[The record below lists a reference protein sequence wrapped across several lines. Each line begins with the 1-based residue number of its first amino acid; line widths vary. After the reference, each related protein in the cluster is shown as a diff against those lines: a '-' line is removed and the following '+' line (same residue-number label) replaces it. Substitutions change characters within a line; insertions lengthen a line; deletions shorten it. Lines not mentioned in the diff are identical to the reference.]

1 MSYLTEKYHII
12 FSINSLLNKRTELVN
27 KCSILQILLCFNYFP
42 KAILKDFLVNS
53 VAVNNI
59 FSNLLSSEDRYLK
72 TASETKSN
80 DIKKKVLSKFCLY
93 LSIYI
98 RYLLFFNRFWDNLLS
113 QKSITTAQNEE
124 TRKPYQRFQRLL
136 NRIFGCHFEVFRKL
150 VATDKDF
157 HTLIKL

>member
-1 MSYLTEKYHII
+1 MGKKKVNSNLDWSILDMAKPYSPASKKCMSYLTEKYHII

-72 TASETKSN
+72 TASETMSN
-80 DIKKKVLSKFCLY
+80 DIKRKF
-93 LSIYI
+93 
-98 RYLLFFNRFWDNLLS
+98 
-113 QKSITTAQNEE
+113 
-124 TRKPYQRFQRLL
+124 
-136 NRIFGCHFEVFRKL
+136 
-150 VATDKDF
+150 
-157 HTLIKL
+157 

>member
-42 KAILKDFLVNS
+42 KVILKDFLVNS

-72 TASETKSN
+72 TASETMSN

-98 RYLLFFNRFWDNLLS
+98 RYLLFFNRF
-113 QKSITTAQNEE
+113 
-124 TRKPYQRFQRLL
+124 
-136 NRIFGCHFEVFRKL
+136 
-150 VATDKDF
+150 
-157 HTLIKL
+157 